1 MPPKMQHCIVAHTH
15 TLAYR
20 SGVVVVVVLLG
31 REIDALVKTF
41 QVNGDG
47 K

>member
-15 TLAYR
+15 AYR
-20 SGVVVVVVLLG
+20 RGGVVVVVVLLG